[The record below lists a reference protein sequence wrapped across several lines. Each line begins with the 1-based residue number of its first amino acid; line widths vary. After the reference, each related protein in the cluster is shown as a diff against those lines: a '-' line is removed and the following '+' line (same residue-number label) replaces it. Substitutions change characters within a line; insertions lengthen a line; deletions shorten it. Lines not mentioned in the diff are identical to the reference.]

1 MPGSY
6 ALHVA
11 DLAISAVV
19 SSGWACTN
27 VALLHGWHPCSARV
41 SRTLGGPDSQSSEDA
56 VRHHQGLLGPT
67 DVSFLL
73 NDVIVPALGPMLR
86 NVSSIL
92 PCWCDLAMSGRSV

>member
-1 MPGSY
+1 MHCRW
-6 ALHVA
+6 L
-11 DLAISAVV
+11 ISRSAPWFRPVGPAPTLPCSTV
-19 SSGWACTN
+19 GT
-27 VALLHGWHPCSARV
+27 PCSARV

-92 PCWCDLAMSGRSV
+92 PCWCGMSGRSV